1 MKSLDEL
8 SRIES
13 VGAKNKGK
21 QEDKVSELVQQ
32 EKKKEKDLS
41 LPCKHLNNTWL
52 LSMICFSLEAG
63 TDSLDASGVPREARE
78 NTGSNEEKMV
88 EAI

>member
-21 QEDKVSELVQQ
+21 QEDKVGEGIGKEQLITKLKENKGGKKRNVNSEG
-32 EKKKEKDLS
+32 
-41 LPCKHLNNTWL
+41 N
-52 LSMICFSLEAG
+52 
-63 TDSLDASGVPREARE
+63 
-78 NTGSNEEKMV
+78 
-88 EAI
+88 